1 MINWI
6 IINNQTKNYERSC
19 CISLLKRC
27 TMKNILPIKDK
38 WFPGFAFLYQHNLQ
52 EIGSLTQVESLHIQ
66 TVLVNHN
73 IVRVYLLK
81 KKIMFKLFSFYTL
94 LVWLNNFDI
103 FCKTSFHMLNYTW
116 SYLATRSWWSHHVRH
131 IFIGQVHFLITKLYM

>member
-1 MINWI
+1 MYA
-6 IINNQTKNYERSC
+6 YEQLIEIELSFKRKTMNVCCVSLIKRS
-19 CISLLKRC
+19 

-38 WFPGFAFLYQHNLQ
+38 WFPDFAFLYLHNLQ

-81 KKIMFKLFSFYTL
+81 KK
-94 LVWLNNFDI
+94 N
-103 FCKTSFHMLNYTW
+103 
-116 SYLATRSWWSHHVRH
+116 HV
-131 IFIGQVHFLITKLYM
+131 

>member
-1 MINWI
+1 MYA
-6 IINNQTKNYERSC
+6 YEQLIEIELSFKRKTIYCVSLIKRS
-19 CISLLKRC
+19 

-38 WFPGFAFLYQHNLQ
+38 WFPDFVFLYQHNLQ

-81 KKIMFKLFSFYTL
+81 KK
-94 LVWLNNFDI
+94 N
-103 FCKTSFHMLNYTW
+103 
-116 SYLATRSWWSHHVRH
+116 HV
-131 IFIGQVHFLITKLYM
+131 